1 MKKII
6 YDKDADALMIIVSDK
21 KLGYEEEIDDLI
33 VGFSDDNEP
42 IWLEILDISKRFLPD
57 IMSKIAESSEGKGL
71 AEAT

>member
-1 MKKII
+1 MKKIL